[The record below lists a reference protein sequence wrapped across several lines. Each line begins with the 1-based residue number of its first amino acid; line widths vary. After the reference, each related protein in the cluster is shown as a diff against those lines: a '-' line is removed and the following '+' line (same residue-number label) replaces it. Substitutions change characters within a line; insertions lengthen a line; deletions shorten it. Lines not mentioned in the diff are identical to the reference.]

1 MLGGIF
7 PCSRIAAIGSIV
19 WNVEAV
25 SGSSITR
32 HYKEGIMR
40 HMGWLD
46 MAWARAVQGQKR
58 FHDAS
63 GRVTGRAKPDSLVV
77 LLVMWKEEQKCK
89 GHFLSWECPCQ
100 RLVRNKPCRSH
111 ALPNSPNSPVPGWK
125 CQEERGHLQKT
136 RWTLHE
142 ASVWTSVYLRH
153 PPTFPK
159 FQPLFQLFLYCFCIV
174 SVSASVVSV
183 FSAGLALSQGRP
195 IEDRLLSKGAAF
207 CSEAFN
213 LGHNLG
219 QLLYCR
225 L

>member
-1 MLGGIF
+1 
-7 PCSRIAAIGSIV
+7 
-19 WNVEAV
+19 
-25 SGSSITR
+25 
-32 HYKEGIMR
+32 
-40 HMGWLD
+40 MGWLD

-58 FHDAS
+58 LHDAS

-77 LLVMWKEEQKCK
+77 LLVMWKKCEK
-89 GHFLSWECPCQ
+89 NVKEMWKKCERKNKSAKDIFSRGSARAKDWFGTSHAAAMPSPTPQTPPCQ
-100 RLVRNKPCRSH
+100 DGNAKKREDISKRLDELYMK
-111 ALPNSPNSPVPGWK
+111 
-125 CQEERGHLQKT
+125 LQF
-136 RWTLHE
+136 E
-142 ASVWTSVYLRH
+142 PQCTSDILRH

-174 SVSASVVSV
+174 SVPASVVSV

-219 QLLYCR
+219 QLL
-225 L
+225 